1 MKGIIT
7 MEERVIKVLAET
19 IDGIET
25 YKGSNL
31 FEDGLLDSFQVID
44 IVGDLEEEFDIEIDA
59 KYVVEENF
67 LSPDTIT
74 SLIKSIM
81 EQ

>member
-1 MKGIIT
+1 
-7 MEERVIKVLAET
+7 MEERVLKVLAET
-19 IDGIET
+19 IDGIES
-25 YKGSNL
+25 YEGNNL

-44 IVGDLEEEFDIEIDA
+44 IVDDLEDEFDIDIDA

-67 LSPDTIT
+67 VSKEAIIA
-74 SLIKSIM
+74 LIKKIA